1 MNEIRVSWPFRD
13 HQPRRVVVKIGSN
26 VLAAPGGG
34 LNQERLASIC
44 ASLAAIRE
52 RGTEVILVSSG
63 AVAAGRG
70 MLGLKSRPTE
80 LPQLQAVAA
89 VGQSALMDSWGRCLA
104 PHKLVAAQLL
114 LTRDDMEDRRR
125 YLNMRNALIALLG
138 HRIVVPVI
146 NENDTV
152 TVDELKFGDNDML
165 SAMVAAKLD
174 SDLLIILSNVPGL
187 MTGNP
192 KDDPSAKVI
201 PFVAEITP
209 DVEALV
215 SGKVSSFGTGGMA
228 TKLQAARHANQF
240 GVSVVL
246 ADGTVEN
253 QLQRILAGDF
263 KGTLFQ
269 ARAPRRAGASRR
281 HWIMARR
288 AVGDIVVDEGA
299 ERALVESHKSLLP
312 IGIRSTSGNY
322 HGGDVVR
329 VVSTAGRDLG
339 HGIVNYDRET
349 VDRIKGRR
357 GAELQA
363 ILGEVSYTEVIHCD
377 NLALEV

>member
-1 MNEIRVSWPFRD
+1 MSAIRESWPFRE
-13 HQPRRVVVKIGSN
+13 HEPRRVVLKIGSN

-34 LNQERLASIC
+34 LNPARMASLCASI
-44 ASLAAIRE
+44 AALIA
-52 RGTEVILVSSG
+52 RGVEVIVVSSG

-89 VGQSALMDSWGRCLA
+89 VGQSALMDTWGRALA

-114 LTRDDMEDRRR
+114 LTRDDMDDRRR
-125 YLNMRNALIALLG
+125 YLNMRHALIALVE
-138 HRIVVPVI
+138 HKIVVPII

-192 KDDPSAKVI
+192 KEDPNATVI
-201 PFVAEITP
+201 PFVKEITP

-215 SGKVSSFGTGGMA
+215 SGKISSFGTGGMA
-228 TKLQAARHANQF
+228 TKLQAARHATQF
-240 GVSVVL
+240 GVSVAL
-246 ADGTVEN
+246 ADGSVDG
-253 QLQRILAGDF
+253 QLERIVAGTF
-263 KGTLFQ
+263 TGTFFQ
-269 ARAPRRAGASRR
+269 ARTPRRAGDSRR

-288 AVGDIVVDEGA
+288 PSGDIVVDEGA
-299 ERALVESHKSLLP
+299 ERALVVAHKSLLP
-312 IGIRSTSGNY
+312 VGIRATSGQF

-329 VVSTAGRDLG
+329 VLSPSGRDLG

-349 VDRIKGRR
+349 VERIKGRQ
-357 GAELQA
+357 GDELPLL
-363 ILGEVSYTEVIHCD
+363 LG
-377 NLALEV
+377 